1 MFQLNYQSHKS
12 IYEQIVD
19 NIKEQIMTG
28 VLKENT
34 PLPTVRELSQLLT
47 INPHTVQK
55 AFQTLDQEGYI
66 YTIKNKGIFVSSIKH
81 VKRDE
86 EKAKAIINT
95 IVESYKE
102 LIYMGMSQE
111 EIHNK
116 ILEKMKGDLMI
127 KVKDLYKVIDDE
139 VVLDHLNMQVE
150 EGSIYGLIGPNGAGK
165 TTLIRH
171 LVGVLKQ
178 DSGKIF
184 IESQPIYENIELK
197 RKIGYISDAMYFIE
211 TNLIRNANVYKELY
225 PSWNQDRFEELYK
238 TFKLSPTKKIQTFS
252 KGMRK
257 QASFC
262 LIMSTMPDYLI
273 LDEPIDGLDPIARK
287 LVWKYIIDDVAQRNL
302 TVLISSHNLKELEG
316 IVDHVG
322 ILYKGK
328 IMREFDLE
336 YIQTH
341 IHKIQVSFGDKEV
354 NLDPLNI
361 VYQEERGSVK
371 ILIIEDSLLNIRKV
385 IGEQSPLIFDILP
398 LSLEELFMYEVGGE
412 DDDIQKLIF

>member
-1 MFQLNYQSHKS
+1 
-12 IYEQIVD
+12 
-19 NIKEQIMTG
+19 
-28 VLKENT
+28 
-34 PLPTVRELSQLLT
+34 
-47 INPHTVQK
+47 
-55 AFQTLDQEGYI
+55 
-66 YTIKNKGIFVSSIKH
+66 
-81 VKRDE
+81 
-86 EKAKAIINT
+86 
-95 IVESYKE
+95 
-102 LIYMGMSQE
+102 
-111 EIHNK
+111 
-116 ILEKMKGDLMI
+116 MI
-127 KVKDLYKVIDDE
+127 KVKDLYKVIDGE
-139 VVLDHLNMQVE
+139 VVLDHLNMHVE

-184 IESQPIYENIELK
+184 IESQPVYENIELK

-211 TNLIRNANVYKELY
+211 TNLERNAKVYKDLY

-238 TFKLSPTKKIQTFS
+238 TFKLNPTKKIQAFS

-262 LIMSTMPDYLI
+262 LIMSTMPHYLI
-273 LDEPIDGLDPIARK
+273 LDEPIDGLDPVARK

-328 IMREFDLE
+328 IMKEFDLE

-341 IHKIQVSFGDKEV
+341 IHKIQVSFGDEEV
-354 NLDPLNI
+354 NLDALNI
-361 VYQEERGSVK
+361 AYQEERGSVK
-371 ILIIEDSLLNIRKV
+371 ILIIEDSLSHIRKV
-385 IGEQSPLIFDILP
+385 IGEKAPLIFDILP

>member
-1 MFQLNYQSHKS
+1 
-12 IYEQIVD
+12 
-19 NIKEQIMTG
+19 
-28 VLKENT
+28 
-34 PLPTVRELSQLLT
+34 
-47 INPHTVQK
+47 
-55 AFQTLDQEGYI
+55 
-66 YTIKNKGIFVSSIKH
+66 
-81 VKRDE
+81 
-86 EKAKAIINT
+86 
-95 IVESYKE
+95 
-102 LIYMGMSQE
+102 
-111 EIHNK
+111 
-116 ILEKMKGDLMI
+116 MI
-127 KVKDLYKVIDDE
+127 KVKDLYKVIDGE
-139 VVLDHLNMQVE
+139 VVLDHLNMHVE

-184 IESQPIYENIELK
+184 IESQPVYENIELK

-211 TNLIRNANVYKELY
+211 TNLERNAKVYKDLY
-225 PSWNQDRFEELYK
+225 PSWNLDRFKELYK
-238 TFKLSPTKKIQTFS
+238 TFKLNPTKKIQTFS

-262 LIMSTMPDYLI
+262 LIMSTMPEYLI
-273 LDEPIDGLDPIARK
+273 LDEPIDGLDPVARK

-328 IMREFDLE
+328 IMKEFDLE

-341 IHKIQVSFGDKEV
+341 IHKIQVSFGDEEV
-354 NLDPLNI
+354 NLDALNI
-361 VYQEERGSVK
+361 AYQEERGSVK
-371 ILIIEDSLLNIRKV
+371 ILIIEDSLSHIRKV
-385 IGEQSPLIFDILP
+385 IGEKAPLIFDILP

>member
-1 MFQLNYQSHKS
+1 
-12 IYEQIVD
+12 
-19 NIKEQIMTG
+19 
-28 VLKENT
+28 
-34 PLPTVRELSQLLT
+34 
-47 INPHTVQK
+47 
-55 AFQTLDQEGYI
+55 
-66 YTIKNKGIFVSSIKH
+66 
-81 VKRDE
+81 
-86 EKAKAIINT
+86 
-95 IVESYKE
+95 
-102 LIYMGMSQE
+102 
-111 EIHNK
+111 
-116 ILEKMKGDLMI
+116 MI
-127 KVKDLYKVIDDE
+127 KVKDLYKVIDGE
-139 VVLDHLNMQVE
+139 VVLDHLNMHVE

-184 IESQPIYENIELK
+184 IESQPVYENIELK

-211 TNLIRNANVYKELY
+211 TNLERNAKVYKDLY
-225 PSWNQDRFEELYK
+225 PSWNQDRFKELYK
-238 TFKLSPTKKIQTFS
+238 TFKLNPTKKIQTFS

-262 LIMSTMPDYLI
+262 LIMSTMPEYLI
-273 LDEPIDGLDPIARK
+273 LDEPIDGLDPVARK

-328 IMREFDLE
+328 IMKEFDLE

-341 IHKIQVSFGDKEV
+341 IHKIQVSFGDEKV
-354 NLDPLNI
+354 NLDALNI
-361 VYQEERGSVK
+361 AYQEERGSVK
-371 ILIIEDSLLNIRKV
+371 ILIIEDSLSHIRKV
-385 IGEQSPLIFDILP
+385 IGEKAPLIFDILP

>member
-1 MFQLNYQSHKS
+1 
-12 IYEQIVD
+12 
-19 NIKEQIMTG
+19 
-28 VLKENT
+28 
-34 PLPTVRELSQLLT
+34 
-47 INPHTVQK
+47 
-55 AFQTLDQEGYI
+55 
-66 YTIKNKGIFVSSIKH
+66 
-81 VKRDE
+81 
-86 EKAKAIINT
+86 
-95 IVESYKE
+95 
-102 LIYMGMSQE
+102 
-111 EIHNK
+111 
-116 ILEKMKGDLMI
+116 MI
-127 KVKDLYKVIDDE
+127 KVKDLYKVIDGE
-139 VVLDHLNMQVE
+139 VVLDHLNMHVE

-184 IESQPIYENIELK
+184 IESQPVYENIELK

-211 TNLIRNANVYKELY
+211 TNLERNAKVYKDLY
-225 PSWNQDRFEELYK
+225 PSWNQDRFKELYK
-238 TFKLSPTKKIQTFS
+238 TFKLNPTKKIQTFS

-262 LIMSTMPDYLI
+262 LIMSTMPEYLI
-273 LDEPIDGLDPIARK
+273 LDEPIDGLDPVARK

-328 IMREFDLE
+328 IMKEFDLE

-341 IHKIQVSFGDKEV
+341 IHKIQVSFGDEEV
-354 NLDPLNI
+354 NLDASNI
-361 VYQEERGSVK
+361 AYQEERGSVK
-371 ILIIEDSLLNIRKV
+371 ILIIEDSLSHIRKV
-385 IGEQSPLIFDILP
+385 IGEKAPLIFDILP

>member
-1 MFQLNYQSHKS
+1 
-12 IYEQIVD
+12 
-19 NIKEQIMTG
+19 
-28 VLKENT
+28 
-34 PLPTVRELSQLLT
+34 
-47 INPHTVQK
+47 
-55 AFQTLDQEGYI
+55 
-66 YTIKNKGIFVSSIKH
+66 
-81 VKRDE
+81 
-86 EKAKAIINT
+86 
-95 IVESYKE
+95 
-102 LIYMGMSQE
+102 
-111 EIHNK
+111 
-116 ILEKMKGDLMI
+116 MI

-225 PSWNQDRFEELYK
+225 SSWNQERFEELYK
-238 TFKLSPTKKIQTFS
+238 TFKLNPTKKIQTFS

-341 IHKIQVSFGDKEV
+341 IHKIQVSFEDKEV

-371 ILIIEDSLLNIRKV
+371 ILIIEDSLLNIRNV

>member
-1 MFQLNYQSHKS
+1 
-12 IYEQIVD
+12 
-19 NIKEQIMTG
+19 
-28 VLKENT
+28 
-34 PLPTVRELSQLLT
+34 
-47 INPHTVQK
+47 
-55 AFQTLDQEGYI
+55 
-66 YTIKNKGIFVSSIKH
+66 
-81 VKRDE
+81 
-86 EKAKAIINT
+86 
-95 IVESYKE
+95 
-102 LIYMGMSQE
+102 
-111 EIHNK
+111 
-116 ILEKMKGDLMI
+116 MI
-127 KVKDLYKVIDDE
+127 KVKDLYKVIDGE
-139 VVLDHLNMQVE
+139 VVLDHLNMHVE

-184 IESQPIYENIELK
+184 IESQPVYENIELK

-211 TNLIRNANVYKELY
+211 TNLERNAKVYKDLY

-238 TFKLSPTKKIQTFS
+238 TFKLNPTKKIQTFS

-257 QASFC
+257 QALFC
-262 LIMSTMPDYLI
+262 LIMSTMPEYLI
-273 LDEPIDGLDPIARK
+273 LDEPIDGLDPVARK

-328 IMREFDLE
+328 IMKEFDLE

-354 NLDPLNI
+354 NLDALNI
-361 VYQEERGSVK
+361 AYQEERGSVK
-371 ILIIEDSLLNIRKV
+371 ILIIEDSLSHIRKV
-385 IGEQSPLIFDILP
+385 IGEKAPLIFDILP

>member
-1 MFQLNYQSHKS
+1 
-12 IYEQIVD
+12 
-19 NIKEQIMTG
+19 
-28 VLKENT
+28 
-34 PLPTVRELSQLLT
+34 
-47 INPHTVQK
+47 
-55 AFQTLDQEGYI
+55 
-66 YTIKNKGIFVSSIKH
+66 
-81 VKRDE
+81 
-86 EKAKAIINT
+86 
-95 IVESYKE
+95 
-102 LIYMGMSQE
+102 
-111 EIHNK
+111 
-116 ILEKMKGDLMI
+116 MI

-211 TNLIRNANVYKELY
+211 TNLIRNANVYKQLY
-225 PSWNQDRFEELYK
+225 PSWNQERFEEIYK
-238 TFKLSPTKKIQTFS
+238 TFKLNPTKKIQTFS

-371 ILIIEDSLLNIRKV
+371 ILIIEDSLLNIRNV

>member
-1 MFQLNYQSHKS
+1 
-12 IYEQIVD
+12 
-19 NIKEQIMTG
+19 
-28 VLKENT
+28 
-34 PLPTVRELSQLLT
+34 
-47 INPHTVQK
+47 
-55 AFQTLDQEGYI
+55 
-66 YTIKNKGIFVSSIKH
+66 
-81 VKRDE
+81 
-86 EKAKAIINT
+86 
-95 IVESYKE
+95 
-102 LIYMGMSQE
+102 
-111 EIHNK
+111 
-116 ILEKMKGDLMI
+116 MI
-127 KVKDLYKVIDDE
+127 KVKDLYKVIDGE
-139 VVLDHLNMQVE
+139 VVLDHLNMHVE

-184 IESQPIYENIELK
+184 IESQPVYENIELK

-211 TNLIRNANVYKELY
+211 TNLERNAKVYKDLY
-225 PSWNQDRFEELYK
+225 PSWNQNRFEELYK
-238 TFKLSPTKKIQTFS
+238 TFKLNPTKKIQTFS

-262 LIMSTMPDYLI
+262 LIMSTMPEYLI
-273 LDEPIDGLDPIARK
+273 LDEPIDGLDPVARK

-328 IMREFDLE
+328 IMKEFDLE

-341 IHKIQVSFGDKEV
+341 IHKIQVSFGDEEV
-354 NLDPLNI
+354 NLDALNI
-361 VYQEERGSVK
+361 AYQEERGSVK
-371 ILIIEDSLLNIRKV
+371 ILIIEDSLSHIRKV
-385 IGEQSPLIFDILP
+385 IGEKAPLIFDILP

>member
-1 MFQLNYQSHKS
+1 
-12 IYEQIVD
+12 
-19 NIKEQIMTG
+19 
-28 VLKENT
+28 
-34 PLPTVRELSQLLT
+34 
-47 INPHTVQK
+47 
-55 AFQTLDQEGYI
+55 
-66 YTIKNKGIFVSSIKH
+66 
-81 VKRDE
+81 
-86 EKAKAIINT
+86 
-95 IVESYKE
+95 
-102 LIYMGMSQE
+102 
-111 EIHNK
+111 
-116 ILEKMKGDLMI
+116 MI
-127 KVKDLYKVIDDE
+127 KVKDLYKVIDGE
-139 VVLDHLNMQVE
+139 VVLDHLNMHVE

-184 IESQPIYENIELK
+184 IESQPVYENIELK

-211 TNLIRNANVYKELY
+211 TNLERNAKVYKDLY
-225 PSWNQDRFEELYK
+225 PSWNQDRFKELYK
-238 TFKLSPTKKIQTFS
+238 TFKLNPTKKIQTFS

-262 LIMSTMPDYLI
+262 LIMSTMSEYLI
-273 LDEPIDGLDPIARK
+273 LDEPIDGLDPVARK

-328 IMREFDLE
+328 IMKEFDLE

-341 IHKIQVSFGDKEV
+341 IHKIQVSFGDEEV
-354 NLDPLNI
+354 NLDALNI
-361 VYQEERGSVK
+361 AYQEERGSVK
-371 ILIIEDSLLNIRKV
+371 ILIIEDSLSHIRKV
-385 IGEQSPLIFDILP
+385 IGEKAPLIFDILP

>member
-1 MFQLNYQSHKS
+1 
-12 IYEQIVD
+12 
-19 NIKEQIMTG
+19 
-28 VLKENT
+28 
-34 PLPTVRELSQLLT
+34 
-47 INPHTVQK
+47 
-55 AFQTLDQEGYI
+55 
-66 YTIKNKGIFVSSIKH
+66 
-81 VKRDE
+81 
-86 EKAKAIINT
+86 
-95 IVESYKE
+95 
-102 LIYMGMSQE
+102 
-111 EIHNK
+111 
-116 ILEKMKGDLMI
+116 MI
-127 KVKDLYKVIDDE
+127 KIKDLYKVIDGE
-139 VVLDHLNMQVE
+139 VVLDHLNMHVG

-184 IESQPIYENIELK
+184 IESQPVYENIELK

-225 PSWNQDRFEELYK
+225 PSWNQERFEEIYK
-238 TFKLSPTKKIQTFS
+238 TFKLNPTKKIQTFS

-371 ILIIEDSLLNIRKV
+371 ILIIEDSLLNIRNV

>member
-1 MFQLNYQSHKS
+1 
-12 IYEQIVD
+12 
-19 NIKEQIMTG
+19 
-28 VLKENT
+28 
-34 PLPTVRELSQLLT
+34 
-47 INPHTVQK
+47 
-55 AFQTLDQEGYI
+55 
-66 YTIKNKGIFVSSIKH
+66 
-81 VKRDE
+81 
-86 EKAKAIINT
+86 
-95 IVESYKE
+95 
-102 LIYMGMSQE
+102 
-111 EIHNK
+111 
-116 ILEKMKGDLMI
+116 MI
-127 KVKDLYKVIDDE
+127 KVKDLYKVIDGE
-139 VVLDHLNMQVE
+139 VVLDHLNMHVE

-184 IESQPIYENIELK
+184 IESQPVYENIELK

-211 TNLIRNANVYKELY
+211 TNLERNAKVYKDLY

-238 TFKLSPTKKIQTFS
+238 TFKLNPTKKIQTFS

-262 LIMSTMPDYLI
+262 LIMSTMPEYLI
-273 LDEPIDGLDPIARK
+273 LDEPIDGLDPVARK

-328 IMREFDLE
+328 IMKEFDLE

-354 NLDPLNI
+354 NLDALNI
-361 VYQEERGSVK
+361 AYQEERGSVK
-371 ILIIEDSLLNIRKV
+371 ILIIEDSLSHIRKV
-385 IGEQSPLIFDILP
+385 IGEKAPLIFDILP

>member
-1 MFQLNYQSHKS
+1 
-12 IYEQIVD
+12 
-19 NIKEQIMTG
+19 
-28 VLKENT
+28 
-34 PLPTVRELSQLLT
+34 
-47 INPHTVQK
+47 
-55 AFQTLDQEGYI
+55 
-66 YTIKNKGIFVSSIKH
+66 
-81 VKRDE
+81 
-86 EKAKAIINT
+86 
-95 IVESYKE
+95 
-102 LIYMGMSQE
+102 
-111 EIHNK
+111 
-116 ILEKMKGDLMI
+116 MI
-127 KVKDLYKVIDDE
+127 KVKDLYKVIDGE
-139 VVLDHLNMQVE
+139 VVLDHLNMHVE

-184 IESQPIYENIELK
+184 IESQPVYENIELK

-211 TNLIRNANVYKELY
+211 TNLERNAKVYKDLY

-238 TFKLSPTKKIQTFS
+238 TFKLNPTKKIQAFS

-262 LIMSTMPDYLI
+262 LIMSTMPEYLI
-273 LDEPIDGLDPIARK
+273 LDEPIDGLDPVARK

-341 IHKIQVSFGDKEV
+341 IHKIQVSFGDEEV
-354 NLDPLNI
+354 NLDALNI
-361 VYQEERGSVK
+361 AYQEERGSVK
-371 ILIIEDSLLNIRKV
+371 ILIIEDSLSHIRKV
-385 IGEQSPLIFDILP
+385 IGEKAPLIFDILP

>member
-1 MFQLNYQSHKS
+1 
-12 IYEQIVD
+12 
-19 NIKEQIMTG
+19 
-28 VLKENT
+28 
-34 PLPTVRELSQLLT
+34 
-47 INPHTVQK
+47 
-55 AFQTLDQEGYI
+55 
-66 YTIKNKGIFVSSIKH
+66 
-81 VKRDE
+81 
-86 EKAKAIINT
+86 
-95 IVESYKE
+95 
-102 LIYMGMSQE
+102 
-111 EIHNK
+111 
-116 ILEKMKGDLMI
+116 MI
-127 KVKDLYKVIDDE
+127 KVKDLYKVIDGE
-139 VVLDHLNMQVE
+139 VVLDHLNMHVE

-184 IESQPIYENIELK
+184 IESQPVYENIELK

-211 TNLIRNANVYKELY
+211 TNLERNAKVYKDLY
-225 PSWNQDRFEELYK
+225 PSWNQDRFKELYK
-238 TFKLSPTKKIQTFS
+238 TFKLNPTKKIQAFS

-262 LIMSTMPDYLI
+262 LIMSTMPEYLI
-273 LDEPIDGLDPIARK
+273 LDEPIDGLDPVARK

-328 IMREFDLE
+328 IMKEFDLE

-354 NLDPLNI
+354 NLDALNI
-361 VYQEERGSVK
+361 AYQEERGSVK
-371 ILIIEDSLLNIRKV
+371 ILIIEDSLSHIRKV
-385 IGEQSPLIFDILP
+385 IGEKAPLIFDILP

-412 DDDIQKLIF
+412 DDDIQKFIF

>member
-1 MFQLNYQSHKS
+1 
-12 IYEQIVD
+12 
-19 NIKEQIMTG
+19 
-28 VLKENT
+28 
-34 PLPTVRELSQLLT
+34 
-47 INPHTVQK
+47 
-55 AFQTLDQEGYI
+55 
-66 YTIKNKGIFVSSIKH
+66 
-81 VKRDE
+81 
-86 EKAKAIINT
+86 
-95 IVESYKE
+95 
-102 LIYMGMSQE
+102 
-111 EIHNK
+111 
-116 ILEKMKGDLMI
+116 MI
-127 KVKDLYKVIDDE
+127 KVKDLYKVIDGE
-139 VVLDHLNMQVE
+139 VVLDHLNMHVE

-184 IESQPIYENIELK
+184 IESQPVYENIELK

-211 TNLIRNANVYKELY
+211 TNLERNAKVYKDLY
-225 PSWNQDRFEELYK
+225 PSWNQDRFKELYK
-238 TFKLSPTKKIQTFS
+238 TFKLNPTKKIQTFS

-257 QASFC
+257 QALFC
-262 LIMSTMPDYLI
+262 LIMSTMPEYLI
-273 LDEPIDGLDPIARK
+273 LDEPIDGLDPVARK

-328 IMREFDLE
+328 IMKEFDLE

-354 NLDPLNI
+354 NLDALNI
-361 VYQEERGSVK
+361 AYQEERGSVK
-371 ILIIEDSLLNIRKV
+371 ILIIEDSLSHIRKV
-385 IGEQSPLIFDILP
+385 IGEKAPLIFDILP

>member
-1 MFQLNYQSHKS
+1 
-12 IYEQIVD
+12 
-19 NIKEQIMTG
+19 
-28 VLKENT
+28 
-34 PLPTVRELSQLLT
+34 
-47 INPHTVQK
+47 
-55 AFQTLDQEGYI
+55 
-66 YTIKNKGIFVSSIKH
+66 
-81 VKRDE
+81 
-86 EKAKAIINT
+86 
-95 IVESYKE
+95 
-102 LIYMGMSQE
+102 
-111 EIHNK
+111 
-116 ILEKMKGDLMI
+116 MI
-127 KVKDLYKVIDDE
+127 KVKDLYKVIDGE
-139 VVLDHLNMQVE
+139 VVLDHLNMHVE

-184 IESQPIYENIELK
+184 IESQPVYENIELK

-211 TNLIRNANVYKELY
+211 TNLERNAKVYKDLY
-225 PSWNQDRFEELYK
+225 PSWNQDRFKELYK
-238 TFKLSPTKKIQTFS
+238 TFKLNPTKKIQTFS

-262 LIMSTMPDYLI
+262 LIMSTMPEYLI
-273 LDEPIDGLDPIARK
+273 LDEPIDGLDPVARK

-328 IMREFDLE
+328 IMKEFDLE

-341 IHKIQVSFGDKEV
+341 IHKIQVSFGDEEV
-354 NLDPLNI
+354 NLDALNI
-361 VYQEERGSVK
+361 AYQEERGSVK
-371 ILIIEDSLLNIRKV
+371 ILIIEDSLSHIRKV
-385 IGEQSPLIFDILP
+385 IGEKAPLIFDILP

-412 DDDIQKLIF
+412 DDDIQKIIF

>member
-1 MFQLNYQSHKS
+1 
-12 IYEQIVD
+12 
-19 NIKEQIMTG
+19 
-28 VLKENT
+28 
-34 PLPTVRELSQLLT
+34 
-47 INPHTVQK
+47 
-55 AFQTLDQEGYI
+55 
-66 YTIKNKGIFVSSIKH
+66 
-81 VKRDE
+81 
-86 EKAKAIINT
+86 
-95 IVESYKE
+95 
-102 LIYMGMSQE
+102 
-111 EIHNK
+111 
-116 ILEKMKGDLMI
+116 MI
-127 KVKDLYKVIDDE
+127 KVKDLYKVIDGE
-139 VVLDHLNMQVE
+139 VVLDHLNMHVE

-211 TNLIRNANVYKELY
+211 TNLERNAKVYKDLY
-225 PSWNQDRFEELYK
+225 PSWNQDRFKELYK
-238 TFKLSPTKKIQTFS
+238 TFKLNPTKKIQAFS

-262 LIMSTMPDYLI
+262 LIMSTMPHYLI
-273 LDEPIDGLDPIARK
+273 LDEPIDGLDPVARK

-328 IMREFDLE
+328 IMKEFDLE

-341 IHKIQVSFGDKEV
+341 IHKIQVSFGDEEV
-354 NLDPLNI
+354 NLDALNI
-361 VYQEERGSVK
+361 AYQEERGSVK
-371 ILIIEDSLLNIRKV
+371 ILIIEDSLSHIRKV
-385 IGEQSPLIFDILP
+385 IGEKAPLIFDILP

>member
-1 MFQLNYQSHKS
+1 
-12 IYEQIVD
+12 
-19 NIKEQIMTG
+19 
-28 VLKENT
+28 
-34 PLPTVRELSQLLT
+34 
-47 INPHTVQK
+47 
-55 AFQTLDQEGYI
+55 
-66 YTIKNKGIFVSSIKH
+66 
-81 VKRDE
+81 
-86 EKAKAIINT
+86 
-95 IVESYKE
+95 
-102 LIYMGMSQE
+102 
-111 EIHNK
+111 
-116 ILEKMKGDLMI
+116 MI
-127 KVKDLYKVIDDE
+127 KVKDLYKVIDGE
-139 VVLDHLNMQVE
+139 VVLDHLNMHVE

-184 IESQPIYENIELK
+184 IESQPVYENIELK

-211 TNLIRNANVYKELY
+211 TNLERNAKVYKDLY

-238 TFKLSPTKKIQTFS
+238 TFKLNPTKKIQTFS

-262 LIMSTMPDYLI
+262 LIMSTMPEYLI
-273 LDEPIDGLDPIARK
+273 LVEPIDGLDPVARK

-328 IMREFDLE
+328 IMKEFDLE

-341 IHKIQVSFGDKEV
+341 IHKIQVSFGDEEV
-354 NLDPLNI
+354 NLDALNI
-361 VYQEERGSVK
+361 AYQEERGSVK
-371 ILIIEDSLLNIRKV
+371 ILIIEDSLSHIRKV
-385 IGEQSPLIFDILP
+385 IGEKAPLIFDILP

>member
-1 MFQLNYQSHKS
+1 
-12 IYEQIVD
+12 
-19 NIKEQIMTG
+19 
-28 VLKENT
+28 
-34 PLPTVRELSQLLT
+34 
-47 INPHTVQK
+47 
-55 AFQTLDQEGYI
+55 
-66 YTIKNKGIFVSSIKH
+66 
-81 VKRDE
+81 
-86 EKAKAIINT
+86 
-95 IVESYKE
+95 
-102 LIYMGMSQE
+102 
-111 EIHNK
+111 
-116 ILEKMKGDLMI
+116 MI

-225 PSWNQDRFEELYK
+225 PSWNQERFEELYK
-238 TFKLSPTKKIQTFS
+238 TFKLNPTKKIQTFS

-262 LIMSTMPDYLI
+262 LIMSTIPDYLI

-371 ILIIEDSLLNIRKV
+371 ILIIEDSLLNIRNV

>member
-1 MFQLNYQSHKS
+1 
-12 IYEQIVD
+12 
-19 NIKEQIMTG
+19 
-28 VLKENT
+28 
-34 PLPTVRELSQLLT
+34 
-47 INPHTVQK
+47 
-55 AFQTLDQEGYI
+55 
-66 YTIKNKGIFVSSIKH
+66 
-81 VKRDE
+81 
-86 EKAKAIINT
+86 
-95 IVESYKE
+95 
-102 LIYMGMSQE
+102 
-111 EIHNK
+111 
-116 ILEKMKGDLMI
+116 MI
-127 KVKDLYKVIDDE
+127 KVKDLYKVIDGE
-139 VVLDHLNMQVE
+139 VVLDHLNMHVE

-184 IESQPIYENIELK
+184 IESQPVYENIELK

-211 TNLIRNANVYKELY
+211 TNLERNAKVYKDLY
-225 PSWNQDRFEELYK
+225 PSWNQDRFKELYK
-238 TFKLSPTKKIQTFS
+238 TFKLNPTKKIQAFS

-262 LIMSTMPDYLI
+262 LIMSTMPHYLI
-273 LDEPIDGLDPIARK
+273 LDEPIDGLDPVARK

-328 IMREFDLE
+328 IMKEFDLE

-354 NLDPLNI
+354 DLDPLNI

-371 ILIIEDSLLNIRKV
+371 ILIIEDSLSTIRNV

>member
-1 MFQLNYQSHKS
+1 
-12 IYEQIVD
+12 
-19 NIKEQIMTG
+19 
-28 VLKENT
+28 
-34 PLPTVRELSQLLT
+34 
-47 INPHTVQK
+47 
-55 AFQTLDQEGYI
+55 
-66 YTIKNKGIFVSSIKH
+66 
-81 VKRDE
+81 
-86 EKAKAIINT
+86 
-95 IVESYKE
+95 
-102 LIYMGMSQE
+102 
-111 EIHNK
+111 
-116 ILEKMKGDLMI
+116 MI

-225 PSWNQDRFEELYK
+225 SSWNQERFEELYK
-238 TFKLSPTKKIQTFS
+238 TFKLNPTKKIQTFS

-371 ILIIEDSLLNIRKV
+371 ILIIEDSLLNIRNV

>member
-1 MFQLNYQSHKS
+1 
-12 IYEQIVD
+12 
-19 NIKEQIMTG
+19 
-28 VLKENT
+28 
-34 PLPTVRELSQLLT
+34 
-47 INPHTVQK
+47 
-55 AFQTLDQEGYI
+55 
-66 YTIKNKGIFVSSIKH
+66 
-81 VKRDE
+81 
-86 EKAKAIINT
+86 
-95 IVESYKE
+95 
-102 LIYMGMSQE
+102 
-111 EIHNK
+111 
-116 ILEKMKGDLMI
+116 MI
-127 KVKDLYKVIDDE
+127 KVKDLYKVIDGE
-139 VVLDHLNMQVE
+139 VVLDHLNMHVE

-184 IESQPIYENIELK
+184 IESQPVYENIELK

-211 TNLIRNANVYKELY
+211 TNLERNAKVYKDLY

-238 TFKLSPTKKIQTFS
+238 TFKLNPTKKIQAFS

-262 LIMSTMPDYLI
+262 LIMSTMPHYLI
-273 LDEPIDGLDPIARK
+273 LDEPIDGLDPVARK

-328 IMREFDLE
+328 IMKEFDLE

-341 IHKIQVSFGDKEV
+341 IHKIQV
-354 NLDPLNI
+354 
-361 VYQEERGSVK
+361 
-371 ILIIEDSLLNIRKV
+371 
-385 IGEQSPLIFDILP
+385 
-398 LSLEELFMYEVGGE
+398 
-412 DDDIQKLIF
+412 

>member
-1 MFQLNYQSHKS
+1 
-12 IYEQIVD
+12 
-19 NIKEQIMTG
+19 
-28 VLKENT
+28 
-34 PLPTVRELSQLLT
+34 
-47 INPHTVQK
+47 
-55 AFQTLDQEGYI
+55 
-66 YTIKNKGIFVSSIKH
+66 
-81 VKRDE
+81 
-86 EKAKAIINT
+86 
-95 IVESYKE
+95 
-102 LIYMGMSQE
+102 
-111 EIHNK
+111 
-116 ILEKMKGDLMI
+116 MI
-127 KVKDLYKVIDDE
+127 KVKDLYKVIDGE
-139 VVLDHLNMQVE
+139 VVLDDLNMHVE

-184 IESQPIYENIELK
+184 IESQPVYENIELK

-211 TNLIRNANVYKELY
+211 TNLERNAKVYKDLY
-225 PSWNQDRFEELYK
+225 PSWNQDRFKELYK
-238 TFKLSPTKKIQTFS
+238 TFKLNPTKKIQAFS

-257 QASFC
+257 QALFC
-262 LIMSTMPDYLI
+262 LIMSTMPEYLI
-273 LDEPIDGLDPIARK
+273 LDEPIDGLDPVARK

-328 IMREFDLE
+328 IMKEFDLE

-341 IHKIQVSFGDKEV
+341 IHKIQVSFGDREV
-354 NLDPLNI
+354 NLDALNI
-361 VYQEERGSVK
+361 AYQEERGSVK
-371 ILIIEDSLLNIRKV
+371 ILIIEDSLSHIRKV
-385 IGEQSPLIFDILP
+385 IGEKAPLIFDILP

>member
-1 MFQLNYQSHKS
+1 
-12 IYEQIVD
+12 
-19 NIKEQIMTG
+19 
-28 VLKENT
+28 
-34 PLPTVRELSQLLT
+34 
-47 INPHTVQK
+47 
-55 AFQTLDQEGYI
+55 
-66 YTIKNKGIFVSSIKH
+66 
-81 VKRDE
+81 
-86 EKAKAIINT
+86 
-95 IVESYKE
+95 
-102 LIYMGMSQE
+102 
-111 EIHNK
+111 
-116 ILEKMKGDLMI
+116 MI
-127 KVKDLYKVIDDE
+127 KVKDLYKVIDGE
-139 VVLDHLNMQVE
+139 VVLDHLNMHVE

-184 IESQPIYENIELK
+184 IESQPVYENIELK

-211 TNLIRNANVYKELY
+211 TNLERNAKVYKDLY
-225 PSWNQDRFEELYK
+225 PSWNQDRFKELYK
-238 TFKLSPTKKIQTFS
+238 TFKLNPTKKIQTFS

-262 LIMSTMPDYLI
+262 LIMSTMPEYLI
-273 LDEPIDGLDPIARK
+273 LDEPIDGLDPVARK

-316 IVDHVG
+316 IVDHAG

-328 IMREFDLE
+328 IMKEFDLE

-341 IHKIQVSFGDKEV
+341 IHKIQVSFGDEEV
-354 NLDPLNI
+354 NLDALNI
-361 VYQEERGSVK
+361 AYQEERGSVK
-371 ILIIEDSLLNIRKV
+371 ILIIEDSLSHIRKV
-385 IGEQSPLIFDILP
+385 IGEKAPLIFDILP

>member
-1 MFQLNYQSHKS
+1 
-12 IYEQIVD
+12 
-19 NIKEQIMTG
+19 
-28 VLKENT
+28 
-34 PLPTVRELSQLLT
+34 
-47 INPHTVQK
+47 
-55 AFQTLDQEGYI
+55 
-66 YTIKNKGIFVSSIKH
+66 
-81 VKRDE
+81 
-86 EKAKAIINT
+86 
-95 IVESYKE
+95 
-102 LIYMGMSQE
+102 
-111 EIHNK
+111 
-116 ILEKMKGDLMI
+116 MI

-225 PSWNQDRFEELYK
+225 PSWNQERFEEIYK
-238 TFKLSPTKKIQTFS
+238 TFKLNPTKKIQTFS

-371 ILIIEDSLLNIRKV
+371 ILIIEDSLLNIRNV

>member
-1 MFQLNYQSHKS
+1 
-12 IYEQIVD
+12 
-19 NIKEQIMTG
+19 
-28 VLKENT
+28 
-34 PLPTVRELSQLLT
+34 
-47 INPHTVQK
+47 
-55 AFQTLDQEGYI
+55 
-66 YTIKNKGIFVSSIKH
+66 
-81 VKRDE
+81 
-86 EKAKAIINT
+86 
-95 IVESYKE
+95 
-102 LIYMGMSQE
+102 
-111 EIHNK
+111 
-116 ILEKMKGDLMI
+116 MI
-127 KVKDLYKVIDDE
+127 KVKDLYKVIDGE

-150 EGSIYGLIGPNGAGK
+150 EGSIYGLIGPNGVGK

-178 DSGKIF
+178 DAGKIF
-184 IESQPIYENIELK
+184 IESQPVYENIELK

-211 TNLIRNANVYKELY
+211 TNLERNAKVYKDLY
-225 PSWNQDRFEELYK
+225 PSWNQDRFKELYK
-238 TFKLSPTKKIQTFS
+238 TFKLNPTKKIQTFS

-262 LIMSTMPDYLI
+262 LIMSTMPHYLI
-273 LDEPIDGLDPIARK
+273 LDEPIDGLDPVARK

-328 IMREFDLE
+328 IMKEFDLE

-341 IHKIQVSFGDKEV
+341 IHKIQVSFGDEEV
-354 NLDPLNI
+354 NLDALNI
-361 VYQEERGSVK
+361 AYQEERGSVK
-371 ILIIEDSLLNIRKV
+371 ILIIEDSLSHIRKV
-385 IGEQSPLIFDILP
+385 IGEKAPLIFDILP

>member
-1 MFQLNYQSHKS
+1 
-12 IYEQIVD
+12 
-19 NIKEQIMTG
+19 
-28 VLKENT
+28 
-34 PLPTVRELSQLLT
+34 
-47 INPHTVQK
+47 
-55 AFQTLDQEGYI
+55 
-66 YTIKNKGIFVSSIKH
+66 
-81 VKRDE
+81 
-86 EKAKAIINT
+86 
-95 IVESYKE
+95 
-102 LIYMGMSQE
+102 
-111 EIHNK
+111 
-116 ILEKMKGDLMI
+116 MI
-127 KVKDLYKVIDDE
+127 KVKDLYKVIDGE
-139 VVLDHLNMQVE
+139 VVLDHLNMHVE

-184 IESQPIYENIELK
+184 IESQPVYENIELK
-197 RKIGYISDAMYFIE
+197 RKIGYIYDAMYFIE
-211 TNLIRNANVYKELY
+211 TNLERNAKVYKDLY
-225 PSWNQDRFEELYK
+225 PSWNQDRFKELYK
-238 TFKLSPTKKIQTFS
+238 TFKLNPTKKIQTFS

-262 LIMSTMPDYLI
+262 LIMSTMPEYLI
-273 LDEPIDGLDPIARK
+273 LDEPIDGLDPVARK

-328 IMREFDLE
+328 IMKEFDLE

-341 IHKIQVSFGDKEV
+341 IHKIQVSFGDEEV
-354 NLDPLNI
+354 NLDALNI
-361 VYQEERGSVK
+361 AYQEERGSVK
-371 ILIIEDSLLNIRKV
+371 ILIIEDSLSHIRKV
-385 IGEQSPLIFDILP
+385 IGEKAPLIFDILP

>member
-1 MFQLNYQSHKS
+1 
-12 IYEQIVD
+12 
-19 NIKEQIMTG
+19 
-28 VLKENT
+28 
-34 PLPTVRELSQLLT
+34 
-47 INPHTVQK
+47 
-55 AFQTLDQEGYI
+55 
-66 YTIKNKGIFVSSIKH
+66 
-81 VKRDE
+81 
-86 EKAKAIINT
+86 
-95 IVESYKE
+95 
-102 LIYMGMSQE
+102 
-111 EIHNK
+111 
-116 ILEKMKGDLMI
+116 MI
-127 KVKDLYKVIDDE
+127 KVKDLYKVIDGE
-139 VVLDHLNMQVE
+139 VVLDHLNMHVE

-184 IESQPIYENIELK
+184 IESQPVYENIELK

-211 TNLIRNANVYKELY
+211 TNLERNAKVYKDLY
-225 PSWNQDRFEELYK
+225 PSWNQDRFKELYK
-238 TFKLSPTKKIQTFS
+238 TFKLNPTKKIQTFS

-262 LIMSTMPDYLI
+262 LIMSTMPHYLI
-273 LDEPIDGLDPIARK
+273 LDEPIDGLDPVARK

-328 IMREFDLE
+328 IMKEFDLE

-341 IHKIQVSFGDKEV
+341 IHKIQVSFGDEKV
-354 NLDPLNI
+354 NLDALNI
-361 VYQEERGSVK
+361 AYQEERGSVK
-371 ILIIEDSLLNIRKV
+371 ILIIEDSLSHIRKV
-385 IGEQSPLIFDILP
+385 IGEKAPLIFDILP